1 VGIYVVYAKAGVP
14 NLPKVIVVSE
24 PVREVDPRSGIKVT
38 KKQGLKVPRDGGVT
52 YPVSKEDA
60 ELIKGNKVLNGMLTV
75 KYLEHLDPTASAK
88 IVNAAV
94 GKDLDAETKG
104 KMSKPEVEKDTK
116 EEREKDEDSKK

>member
-1 VGIYVVYAKAGVP
+1 MGIYVAFAKPGVA

-24 PVREVDPRSGIKVT
+24 PVRELDPKTNTMVV

-60 ELIKGNKVLNGMLTV
+60 ELIKASKVLSGQLKV
-75 KYLEHLDPTASAK
+75 LWLEHVGPDASAK

-94 GKDLDAETKG
+94 GKDIDEETK
-104 KMSKPEVEKDTK
+104 KMSKPEIENDSK
-116 EEREKDEDSKK
+116 EAREKEGQK